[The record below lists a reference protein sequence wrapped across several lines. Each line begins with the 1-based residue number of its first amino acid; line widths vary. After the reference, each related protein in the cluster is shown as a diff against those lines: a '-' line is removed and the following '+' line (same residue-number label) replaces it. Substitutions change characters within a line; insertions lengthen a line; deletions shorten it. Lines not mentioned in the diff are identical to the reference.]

1 MTAAF
6 RHPRC
11 KNTDLIRAEL
21 IGNNECRAAGLMVR
35 STSPILAMCRRLL
48 AAGINPDLRLD
59 CYRGATLA
67 ISVCTVRRGAALE
80 VNGEGTGFRPF
91 RGPGAA
97 SLVGSP
103 ALGDAE
109 GSP

>member
-11 KNTDLIRAEL
+11 KDTDLIRAEL
-21 IGNNECRAAGLMVR
+21 IGSNECRAAGLTVR
-35 STSPILAMCRRLL
+35 SPSPILAMCRRLL

-59 CYRGATLA
+59 CYRGSTLA
-67 ISVCTVRRGAALE
+67 LTVISIGYGAGLE
-80 VNGEGTGFRPF
+80 INGHGTGFIARPE
-91 RGPGAA
+91 GGAA
-97 SLVGSP
+97 PLIDSP

>member
-6 RHPRC
+6 RPPRC
-11 KNTDLIRAEL
+11 EESGLIRAEL
-21 IGNNECRAAGLMVR
+21 IGSSECRAAGIVVR
-35 STSPILAMCRRLL
+35 STSPILGMCRRLL
-48 AAGINPDLRLD
+48 AAGISPDLRLD

-67 ISVCTVRRGAALE
+67 ISVCTIRRGAALE